1 VARARLPERTAAGLF
16 LIDGHSYAYRAFYG
30 LPALTNRKGQPT
42 QAVYGFAVFLLGLLR
57 DRKEG
62 DEIVVAFD
70 PPGPTFRHEALAT
83 YKAQRKP
90 TPDDLVSQFPLIR
103 ELVSVLGVPAI
114 EQAGFEADDM
124 LATLAVAADRAGRPV
139 VIYSGDK
146 DILQLVNEGIRVAVP
161 RREDDLM
168 DASAVKAKWGV
179 PPGQIAELLALMG
192 DASDNL
198 PGVPGVGEKTAAQL
212 LGQFGSLTS
221 LYARLG
227 EVKSEKLREKLA
239 GARTQVL
246 ATRELAVLRTDVPV
260 PGGLAACAPRP
271 GDPARARALFE
282 ELDFN
287 RLLGS
292 LPSAG
297 PKSGDRALEP
307 PSIPAVP
314 EGPPP
319 VALDRADPTMLAA
332 LSAPGRVAV
341 AAAGS
346 GDTAVLA
353 FAAGDQRW
361 TVPAAHAA
369 LGGLAGWL
377 ADPARVKVTFDA
389 KAVARLAVACGTVL
403 RGGVFDVRLAAGL
416 LDARDARTG
425 AGEAGPGPLL
435 DLVEARVPELEARIA
450 ASGLTALLREVE
462 LPVAPILAEMEAR
475 GIRLDREVLGVVE
488 RELAVRLG
496 ELKDQ
501 VSRDAGPDFNPLSP
515 KQVGELLFTKLGLPA
530 GRKTKTGFSTDE
542 AVLDELAVSHP
553 VPGLILEIRK
563 LSKLLG
569 TYLQPLPALVG
580 EDGLLHT
587 TFHQLGA
594 ATGRLSSSDPNLQNI
609 PVRGPMGRRIR
620 AAFVARSSDW
630 RLLSADY
637 SQIELRILA
646 HVAEDEAFLE
656 AFRRDEDIHA
666 ATAGEMFGR
675 PAADVTPDQRRA
687 AKAVNFGIMYGM
699 TAYGLSRELKCDPGT
714 AREYLD
720 RYFLMHP
727 AVKRF
732 WDRTLAEARTAGFA
746 TTLFGRRRPLPELA
760 SANKVRREEAEREAI
775 NHPIQGTAADFMK
788 LAIARSAERV
798 PDARL
803 LLTIHDELLFEV
815 PRGREAELA
824 AGVRAAMEGVH
835 ALAVPLKV
843 EASWGDSWAEC
854 HG

>member
-1 VARARLPERTAAGLF
+1 MPGALPGPALW

-57 DRKEG
+57 ERKDGE
-62 DEIVVAFD
+62 EIVVAFD

-90 TPDDLVSQFPLIR
+90 TPDDLVSQFPLVR
-103 ELVSVLGVPAI
+103 ELVSALGVPAV
-114 EQAGFEADDM
+114 EQPGFEADDV
-124 LATLAVAADRAGRPV
+124 LATLAVAAEGAGRPV

-146 DILQLVNEGIRVAVP
+146 DILQLVNGGIRVAVP

-168 DASAVKAKWGV
+168 DADAVRAKWGV
-179 PPGQIAELLALMG
+179 SPGQIADLLALMG
-192 DASDNL
+192 DTSDNL
-198 PGVPGVGEKTAAQL
+198 PGVPGVGEKTAAL
-212 LGQFGSLTS
+212 LLSQFGSITAM
-221 LYARLG
+221 YERLG

-239 GARTQVL
+239 AARSQVL

-260 PGGLAACAPRP
+260 PGGLAACAPQP
-271 GDPARARALFE
+271 GDPARARTLFE

-287 RLLGS
+287 RLLAS
-292 LPSAG
+292 LPAAG
-297 PKSGDRALEP
+297 TLAGDTEP
-307 PSIPAVP
+307 PPPSVPAIPA
-314 EGPPP
+314 GAPPI
-319 VALDRADPTMLAA
+319 ALADADAALVAA
-332 LSAPGRVAV
+332 LSASGRVAV
-341 AAAGS
+341 AAAKS
-346 GDTAVLA
+346 GEASVLA
-353 FAAGDQRW
+353 FSADGGRW
-361 TVPAAHAA
+361 TVPAAAAA

-377 ADPARVKVTFDA
+377 ADPARAKVTFDA
-389 KAVARLAVACGTVL
+389 KAVARAAVACGTVL
-403 RGGVFDVRLAAGL
+403 RGVAFDVRLAAGL
-416 LDARDARTG
+416 LDARDARSG
-425 AGEAGPGPLL
+425 AEDLSPGPLL
-435 DLVEARVPELEARIA
+435 DALAARAPGLEARIE
-450 ASGLTALLREVE
+450 ASGLTTLLREVE

-475 GIRLDREVLGVVE
+475 GIRLDRDVLAVVE
-488 RELAVRLG
+488 RELAARLG
-496 ELKDQ
+496 ELKEQ
-501 VSRDAGPDFNPLSP
+501 VSRDAGPAFNPLSP
-515 KQVGELLFTKLGLPA
+515 KQVGELLFRKLNLPA
-530 GRKTKTGFSTDE
+530 GRKTKTGYSTDE
-542 AVLDELAVSHP
+542 AVLDELSASHP

-580 EDGLLHT
+580 GDGLLHT

-609 PVRGPMGRRIR
+609 PVRGPTGRRIR
-620 AAFVARSSDW
+620 AAFVARSSAW

-646 HVAEDEAFLE
+646 HVAADEAFLE

-699 TAYGLSRELKCDPGT
+699 TAYGLARELKCEPGT

-732 WDRTLAEARTAGFA
+732 WDRTLAEARIAGFA

-815 PRGREAELA
+815 PRGRETELA
-824 AGVRAAMEGVH
+824 AAVRAAMEGVH
-835 ALAVPLKV
+835 ALSVPLKV
-843 EASWGDSWAEC
+843 EADWGDSWADC